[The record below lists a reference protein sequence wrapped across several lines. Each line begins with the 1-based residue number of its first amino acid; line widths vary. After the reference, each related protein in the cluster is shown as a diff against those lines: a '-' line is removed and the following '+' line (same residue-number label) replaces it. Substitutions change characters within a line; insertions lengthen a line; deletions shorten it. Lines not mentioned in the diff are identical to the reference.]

1 MTLAPA
7 FSRAVSSGLD
17 RQGFARIKEI
27 QPIPNLITIQR
38 QSFQWF
44 LDEGLQELFAE
55 TNWYDRAGSPDAGGR
70 EVASR

>member
-7 FSRAVSSGLD
+7 YSRAISTVPD
-17 RQGFARIKEI
+17 RRAFARIPEV

-44 LDEGLQELFAE
+44 LDEGL
-55 TNWYDRAGSPDAGGR
+55 R
-70 EVASR
+70 